1 MSKAFDELMK
11 VLEAKGTIPDEE
23 AAKIIKD
30 HGPLTDEEKKQV
42 AAAIKMKK
50 ALTKSDDKK
59 DEKTKDKTDDKA
71 ADKDGKGDE
80 VTLDDYLQAL
90 SVLDS
95 DAASKEDKDKAHR
108 IKDRFET
115 Q

>member
-1 MSKAFDELMK
+1 MSKSFDALMK
-11 VLEAKGTIPDEE
+11 ILEQKGTIPDED
-23 AAKIIKD
+23 AVKTIKD
-30 HGPLTDEEKKQV
+30 NGPLTDEEKKQV

-59 DEKTKDKTDDKA
+59 DDNAKKDDKA
-71 ADKDGKGDE
+71 AEKKADAE
-80 VTLDDYLQAL
+80 IAFDDYLQAL

-95 DAASKEDKDKAHR
+95 DAASKEDRDKAQKVKDK
-108 IKDRFET
+108 FES